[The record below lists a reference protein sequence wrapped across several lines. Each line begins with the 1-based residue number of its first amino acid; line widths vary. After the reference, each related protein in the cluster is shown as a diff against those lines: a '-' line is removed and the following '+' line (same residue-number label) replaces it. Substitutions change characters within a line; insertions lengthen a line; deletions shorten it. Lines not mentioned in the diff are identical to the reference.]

1 MCFMNDHQIRILR
14 AARAYLGL
22 KQEEVSERSG
32 VTTQTIS
39 NLESEKSDGADR
51 TLRKLRDVYESFGIV
66 FTGNGMEYQPY
77 KTAFFE
83 SFLDVLTDA
92 EESLKKGDELL
103 LHCAD
108 ERRNL
113 DGVTDK
119 FTDLR
124 KKGIRIRMTY
134 EDGNKFITG
143 PKEDY
148 RWIDRELFANSQVE
162 VVYRDKYFFHFQDQG
177 RNIFVMTKNKAKAN
191 SAKKEFEY
199 HWSRG
204 KKWAD
209 V

>member
-1 MCFMNDHQIRILR
+1 MNDHQIRILR

-22 KQEEVSERSG
+22 KQEEVAERSG
-32 VTTQTIS
+32 VTVQTIS

-51 TLRKLRDVYESFGIV
+51 TLRKLRDVYEGLGIM
-66 FTGNGMEYQPY
+66 FTGSGMEYQPY

-83 SFLDVLTDA
+83 NFLDVLDDVEDT
-92 EESLKKGDELL
+92 LKKGDELL

-108 ERRNL
+108 ERRNTEA
-113 DGVTDK
+113 VTEK
-119 FTDLR
+119 FKLLR
-124 KKGIRIRMTY
+124 EKGIRIRMTY
-134 EDGNKFITG
+134 EEGNNFITG
-143 PKEDY
+143 VKDDY
-148 RWIDRELFANSQVE
+148 RWIDKELFASSQVE
-162 VVYRDKYFFHFQDQG
+162 VVYKDKYFFHFQDEG

-204 KKWAD
+204 KKWEN